1 MRQPHTAPSCQPD
14 PDDIAFW
21 PDGEW
26 ARLDVVWSYGF
37 EWKADDYEIVARA
50 SPNSES
56 TSISRDPRPPGRI
69 FRPVGWPRAISR

>member
-1 MRQPHTAPSCQPD
+1 MRQPHTAPSRQPD

-37 EWKADDYEIVARA
+37 EWKSDDYEIVARTDA
-50 SPNSES
+50 QRLAELG
-56 TSISRDPRPPGRI
+56 IDLDL
-69 FRPVGWPRAISR
+69 A